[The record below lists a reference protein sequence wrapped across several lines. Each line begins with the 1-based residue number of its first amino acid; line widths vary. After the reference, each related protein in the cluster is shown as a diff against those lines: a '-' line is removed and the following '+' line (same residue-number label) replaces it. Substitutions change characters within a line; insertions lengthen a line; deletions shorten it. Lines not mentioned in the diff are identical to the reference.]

1 MCSSG
6 AVIARKNC
14 KSERIRTVTFKKQ
27 LLQEQRILALV
38 VVQLQVP
45 YVLAVTLPAIVSTP
59 KKKVYERPI
68 LRRRD
73 RVTTGRARLPRLR
86 IREVRGV
93 EKIYVEKTYSQF
105 GGQ

>member
-59 KKKVYERPI
+59 NERPM
-68 LRRRD
+68 RD
-73 RVTTGRARLPRLR
+73 QFCVGAIGSQLEGLDYLDY
-86 IREVRGV
+86 GL
-93 EKIYVEKTYSQF
+93 EKSAV
-105 GGQ
+105 